1 VVLPAAI
8 DKPTSWFV
16 RELKKLPQAFA
27 MVHSKVV
34 LIDPL
39 SDNPILIT
47 GSHNL
52 GTKASDTNDENLL
65 IIRNAPGLASAYA
78 TNIMAVYNQYRWR
91 FNRVHQVS
99 STSWDGLKDNEYW
112 QPWLWDSPKLK
123 EIRAAKLREMD
134 FWVGD

>member
-1 VVLPAAI
+1 L
-8 DKPTSWFV
+8 
-16 RELKKLPQAFA
+16 
-27 MVHSKVV
+27 HSKVV

-52 GTKASDTNDENLL
+52 GAMASDTNDENLL

-78 TNIMAVYNQYRWR
+78 TNIMAAYIQYRWR

-99 STSWDGLKDNEYW
+99 STSWDGLRDNEYW

-123 EIRAAKLREMD
+123 EIKAAKLREMD